1 MFKKIFFIVILFI
14 ANTTITMAQ
23 CAMCRA
29 SVGSNLSEGKGVIGS
44 GINDGILYLLS
55 VPYLVIGGMIYIWY
69 KNAKKNR
76 YINA

>member
-14 ANTTITMAQ
+14 ANTTMTIAQ

-55 VPYLVIGGMIYIWY
+55 VPYIAIGTMIYIWY
-69 KNAKKNR
+69 RSAKKNR
-76 YINA
+76 VVNA

>member
-14 ANTTITMAQ
+14 ANTTMTIAQ

-76 YINA
+76 VIGA